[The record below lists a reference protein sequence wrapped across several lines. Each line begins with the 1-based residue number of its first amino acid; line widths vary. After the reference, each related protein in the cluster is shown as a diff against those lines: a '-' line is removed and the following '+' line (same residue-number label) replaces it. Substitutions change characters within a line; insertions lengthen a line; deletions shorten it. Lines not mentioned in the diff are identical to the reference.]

1 MESLLKLNAKQAHGS
16 ITTRLS
22 YACHTIFC
30 SGMRKQGL
38 RLIKASGANPLRN
51 CTAQMTSKM
60 ILDGTLRVVGLA
72 L

>member
-1 MESLLKLNAKQAHGS
+1 MISLLKLNAEQAHGS
-16 ITTRLS
+16 ITTRLG
-22 YACHTIFC
+22 YACYAIFC

-51 CTAQMTSKM
+51 CTAKMTSKM
-60 ILDGTLRVVGLA
+60 ILDCTLRVVGLA